1 MQKNRGRKGFTL
13 PEVLVTLAIVAT
25 LAAVL
30 LPALNSQ
37 LSKGDAGR
45 GASDLVSLQ
54 TAIGAFASDV
64 RRYPGAMV
72 HLTTRPLSTDTDI
85 NGSAYGAGPVAKWK
99 GPYLSKSLLGT
110 GAVTDSL
117 PTAFSA
123 TIRGPFRKA
132 ALGATDYV
140 AITFKTITL
149 SDFNKVDEI
158 IDESASSSTG
168 QLRHATPGDS
178 ATYYAVPLS

>member
-1 MQKNRGRKGFTL
+1 MQKSRGRKGFTL

-64 RRYPGAMV
+64 RRYPGALS
-72 HLTTRPLSTDTDI
+72 HLSVVPLATDLDI
-85 NGSAYGAGPVAKWK
+85 NGTAYGAGLVARWK
-99 GPYLSKSLLGT
+99 GPYLSKSLVS
-110 GAVTDSL
+110 GAL
-117 PTAFSA
+117 PTSFGA
-123 TIRGPFRKA
+123 TIRGTFIKELLPPA
-132 ALGATDYV
+132 NATNYLRIHFDPI
-140 AITFKTITL
+140 AQA
-149 SDFNKVDEI
+149 DFNKIDEI
-158 IDESASSSTG
+158 LDETVSSTAG
-168 QLRHATPGDS
+168 QLQWSTGPADTGKF
-178 ATYYAVPLS
+178 YAVPVQ